1 LEEDFQKAVN
11 FKLSWRTTGAWNC
24 KSGKSEDED
33 ESHNEHI
40 HTKKKKIPKGNRVV
54 ITSEKQML
62 LLE

>member
-40 HTKKKKIPKGNRVV
+40 HTKK
-54 ITSEKQML
+54 
-62 LLE
+62 